1 MFKVTLLVIFGCGI
15 DEVLL
20 SFVLAPSFKK
30 IQKQKQIKNWK
41 IVSNY
46 YNLEVGILTGSRVKT
61 NHFVK
66 IVDEVVQTYH
76 GKTKRTLVNHGDD
89 DLGNHTIPFKGN
101 YNWSFCSRGDHRTLF
116 YGYFWWGSKFQ
127 SLDLFNKELENHCS
141 LNKAGRQHCYW
152 WVRPD
157 GFFVSPLNNTFSDF
171 YWKFIK
177 PWG

>member
-1 MFKVTLLVIFGCGI
+1 MTLLNVIVKESWF
-15 DEVLL
+15 L
-20 SFVLAPSFKK
+20 SSHAMHKFFPFLILWSL
-30 IQKQKQIKNWK
+30 
-41 IVSNY
+41 IVSITH
-46 YNLEVGILTGSRVKT
+46 GCFLTVPWSVYVLSNIPGD
-61 NHFVK
+61 
-66 IVDEVVQTYH
+66 IVAH
-76 GKTKRTLVNHGDD
+76 IKSGDD

-116 YGYFWWGSKFQ
+116 YSYFWWGSKFQ

-177 PWG
+177 PWD